1 YRMTALLG
9 QNQNID
15 LSDEQ
20 ALLPLVK
27 EAKMEMRN
35 PIGEEHDG
43 RLSTVFLNDQD
54 VSWKIRTEQV
64 GLGSSQVAQHPKI
77 REELVKK
84 QQKIAA
90 RQDVVMEGRDITYA
104 VLPNAQMKIFLTASD
119 IVRAKRRHH
128 ELLTKGVDVSFDEV
142 YHNLGERDRRDQQRG
157 ASPLKIV
164 PEAWV
169 IDSSDLSISQT
180 VDLIVSKAE
189 LIMSNQ

>member
-1 YRMTALLG
+1 MASISPSFQIAIDGPVAAGKGTVSRLVADRLGLLYVDTGAMYRMTALLG

-90 RQDVVMEGRDITYA
+90 KQDVVMEGRDITYA
-104 VLPNAQMKIFLTASD
+104 VLPNAQMKI
-119 IVRAKRRHH
+119 
-128 ELLTKGVDVSFDEV
+128 
-142 YHNLGERDRRDQQRG
+142 
-157 ASPLKIV
+157 
-164 PEAWV
+164 
-169 IDSSDLSISQT
+169 
-180 VDLIVSKAE
+180 
-189 LIMSNQ
+189 